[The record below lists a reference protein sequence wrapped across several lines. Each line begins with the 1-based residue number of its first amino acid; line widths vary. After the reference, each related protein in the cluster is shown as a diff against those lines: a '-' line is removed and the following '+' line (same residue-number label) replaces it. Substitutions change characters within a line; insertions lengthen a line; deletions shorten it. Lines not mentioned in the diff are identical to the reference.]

1 MMTVEKTNTQQKR
14 LSILGED
21 EFNAIFARPHLTD
34 EERGD
39 YFSLSQ
45 PEKELMRGLR
55 SVHSKV
61 HFILQLGYLKY
72 NYQFSTIILHH
83 GKNDSLY
90 ILKQHFP
97 DRTEANLDS
106 IDKSRRLKQQQRN
119 PALFHYRPSG
129 A

>member
-1 MMTVEKTNTQQKR
+1 MTTVEKTNTQQKR

-61 HFILQLGYLKY
+61 HFILQLGYFKAK
-72 NYQFSTIILHH
+72 YQFFTFNLHDF
-83 GKNDSLY
+83 KNDFL
-90 ILKQHFP
+90 
-97 DRTEANLDS
+97 
-106 IDKSRRLKQQQRN
+106 
-119 PALFHYRPSG
+119 
-129 A
+129 